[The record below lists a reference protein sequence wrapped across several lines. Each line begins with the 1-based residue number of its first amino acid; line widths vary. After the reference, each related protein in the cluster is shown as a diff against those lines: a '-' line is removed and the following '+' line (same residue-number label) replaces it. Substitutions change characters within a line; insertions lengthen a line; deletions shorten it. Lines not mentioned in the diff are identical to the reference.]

1 MEVRIACWADPNRS
15 KINKRS
21 INVSPIAY
29 RTASYAYWKILVADE
44 DVKLEK
50 GKVAFVNIESI
61 ELPGNTLVSPLSIVR
76 HAYGVVLDT
85 YELCPPRTKIE
96 EPKNLQMVAFL
107 PIEDGEIKKGDMV
120 GVVKVF
126 VVGVGPVEAMSRV
139 KAADAKVELEELDV
153 CMVHRVDG
161 EVRRECTKVREYM
174 YRRRHMAEWMPLV
187 ADEDVEVREGEVTV
201 VKIKDVLIPP
211 ETIPVPLSI
220 KRHAYGVVVDVM
232 QPGRPG
238 KVEEEKIITHAVF
251 VPVMDGEIKKGD
263 LIGVLNV
270 YYISLKDKMIL
281 TSSLPASEATLVY
294 WEGDKVVRKEI
305 ELRPFG
311 YKRSSIGRLEPL
323 VAAEDVE
330 VKAGEIVEVK
340 IEEVNLPAG
349 TVVQP
354 LLGRNHAIGILL
366 DVSSSEP
373 PKRVEDDKKIDS
385 AIFFAV
391 SDGKIERGD
400 LIGVLNIY
408 HVAIVGLDMLLTV

>member
-1 MEVRIACWADPNRS
+1 MEVRIACWADPSRS

-21 INVSPIAY
+21 IDVSTIAY
-29 RTASYAYWKILVADE
+29 RTAPYAYWKILVADE

-50 GKVAFVNIESI
+50 GKVAFVNIKNV

-96 EPKNLQMVAFL
+96 EPKTLQMAAFL
-107 PIEDGEIKKGDMV
+107 PVEDGEIKKGDMI

-126 VVGVGPVEAMSRV
+126 VVGVGPIEAMSRV
-139 KAADAKVELEELDV
+139 KAADAKIELEELDV
-153 CMVHRVDG
+153 CMVYRENG
-161 EVRRECTKVREYM
+161 EVKRECTKVKEYM
-174 YRRRHMAEWMPLV
+174 YRRKHMAEWMPVV
-187 ADEDVEVREGEVTV
+187 ADEDVEVKEGEVAV

-220 KRHAYGVVVDVM
+220 MRHAYGVVVDVM

-238 KVEEEKIITHAVF
+238 RVEDEKVISHAVF
-251 VPVMDGEIKKGD
+251 MPVMDGEIKKGD

-270 YYISLKDKMIL
+270 YYISLKDGAVL

-294 WEGDKVVRKEI
+294 RRNGEVVRREI

-323 VAAEDVE
+323 VAVEDVD
-330 VKAGEIVEVK
+330 VKAGEIVQVG
-340 IEEVNLPAG
+340 IEEINLPAG

-354 LLGRNHAIGILL
+354 LLGRNHALGIVL
-366 DVSSSEP
+366 DVANSDP

-385 AIFFAV
+385 AIFLAV
-391 SDGKIERGD
+391 SDGKIEKGD

>member
-1 MEVRIACWADPNRS
+1 MEVRIACWADPSRS

-21 INVSPIAY
+21 IDVSPIAY
-29 RTASYAYWKILVADE
+29 RTAPYAYWKILVADE

-50 GKVAFVNIESI
+50 GKIAFVNIKNV

-96 EPKNLQMVAFL
+96 EPKTLQMAAFL
-107 PIEDGEIKKGDMV
+107 PVEDGEIKKGDMI

-126 VVGVGPVEAMSRV
+126 VVGVGPIEAMSRV
-139 KAADAKVELEELDV
+139 KAADAKIELEELDV
-153 CMVHRVDG
+153 CMVYRENG
-161 EVRRECTKVREYM
+161 EVKRECTKVKEYM
-174 YRRRHMAEWMPLV
+174 YRRKHMAEWMPLV
-187 ADEDVEVREGEVTV
+187 ADEDVEVKEGEVAV

-220 KRHAYGVVVDVM
+220 MRHAYGVVVDVM

-238 KVEEEKIITHAVF
+238 RVEDEKVISHAVF
-251 VPVMDGEIKKGD
+251 MPVMDGEIKKGD

-270 YYISLKDKMIL
+270 YYISLKDGAVL

-294 WEGDKVVRKEI
+294 RRNGEVVRREI

-323 VAAEDVE
+323 VAVEDVD
-330 VKAGEIVEVK
+330 VKAGEIVQVG
-340 IEEVNLPAG
+340 IEEINLPAG

-354 LLGRNHAIGILL
+354 LLGRNHALGIVL
-366 DVSSSEP
+366 DVANSDP
-373 PKRVEDDKKIDS
+373 PRRVEDDKKIDS
-385 AIFFAV
+385 AIFLAV
-391 SDGKIERGD
+391 SDGKIEKGD